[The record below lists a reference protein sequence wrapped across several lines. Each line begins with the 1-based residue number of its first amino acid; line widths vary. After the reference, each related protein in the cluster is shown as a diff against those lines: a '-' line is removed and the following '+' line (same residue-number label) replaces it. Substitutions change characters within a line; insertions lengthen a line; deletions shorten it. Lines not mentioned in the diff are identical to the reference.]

1 MKTNVLFLCTG
12 NSCRSQMAEAFLRA
26 FAGDSFMVYSAGL
39 EPGVINPWTYRAMA
53 ELGYDLAGQR
63 SKHVNEY
70 QGVVDFDYVIT
81 VCDDADQNCP
91 AFLGRARHRLHWGFE
106 DPATFVGAEEETRAK
121 FREVRDTIASRI
133 KMWIDAEV

>member
-26 FAGDSFMVYSAGL
+26 FADDRFAVYSAGL
-39 EPGVINPWTYRAMA
+39 EPGVINPWTYRVMV

-81 VCDDADQNCP
+81 VCDDADRNCP
-91 AFLGRARHRLHWGFE
+91 AFLGRARHRMHWGFE
-106 DPATFVGAEEETRAK
+106 DPATFVGTEEETLAK
-121 FREVRDTIASRI
+121 FREVRDDIASRI

>member
-1 MKTNVLFLCTG
+1 MKANVLFLCTG

-26 FAGDSFMVYSAGL
+26 FAGERFTVFSAGL
-39 EPGVINPWTYRAMA
+39 APRVINPWTYRVMA

-81 VCDDADQNCP
+81 VCDDADKNCP
-91 AFLGRARHRLHWGFE
+91 AFLGRARHRMHWASKTGKICGKRRGNAGQI
-106 DPATFVGAEEETRAK
+106 PRGAR
-121 FREVRDTIASRI
+121 RDCGADQSL
-133 KMWIDAEV
+133 AGC